1 MNEPGSEERAASA
14 APAGPA
20 LADLFWLEPQREQLR
35 DARASGRLP
44 AALLIRDLPGGGG
57 GALALVA
64 AQAALCREPGAPCGR
79 CATCR
84 QVEEGRH
91 PDLWLIGP
99 EGESKQIRVDQVRE
113 LSDTLALTGYSSGA
127 SVAILDPAEALNANA
142 ANALL
147 KTLEEP
153 RAGVLLVLVAS
164 LASRLPATIVSR
176 CQRLTVRPPSRQACL
191 EWLQRHGSG
200 EGDWG
205 AVLDVLGLAPLRAL
219 SVSPAEL
226 GQLRRE
232 TRDMLERALAGRLDC
247 AAAAERWSRQAF
259 ELRMACAEN
268 WVTERLL
275 GRLGAAGN
283 ATEARP
289 AGKPGV
295 LDSGPSTLG
304 LARWA
309 DALRDLANLAQ
320 TGVNRSLGVEQLLW
334 QLVALGQPAMGQ
346 PATGQV

>member
-1 MNEPGSEERAASA
+1 MNEVAAA
-14 APAGPA
+14 RGPA

-35 DARASGRLP
+35 DARAQGRLP

-57 GALALVA
+57 SALALVA
-64 AQAALCREPGAPCGR
+64 AQAALCREPSAPCGQ
-79 CATCR
+79 CGICR
-84 QVEEGRH
+84 QVEEGRY
-91 PDLWLIGP
+91 PDLWRVGP
-99 EGESKQIRVDQVRE
+99 EGDSKQIRVDQVRE
-113 LSDTLALTGYSSGA
+113 LADTLALTGYSSGA
-127 SVAILDPAEALNANA
+127 VVAILDPAEALNASS

-191 EWLQRHGSG
+191 AWLRRHGGDQGG
-200 EGDWG
+200 EGGWE
-205 AVLDVLGLAPLRAL
+205 AVIDVLGLAPLQAL
-219 SVSPAEL
+219 SVSPGEL
-226 GQLRRE
+226 QQLRRE
-232 TRDMLERALAGRLDC
+232 TRDMLDRALAGRLDC
-247 AAAAERWSRQAF
+247 AAAAERWSRNAF

-275 GRLGAAGN
+275 RRLGAAGN

-289 AGKPGV
+289 HGKPGV
-295 LDSGPSTLG
+295 LDSGPSTYG

-309 DALRDLANLAQ
+309 DALREMTNLAQ
-320 TGVNRSLGVEQLLW
+320 VNVNRALGVEQLLW
-334 QLVALGQPAMGQ
+334 QLAALGQA
-346 PATGQV
+346 

>member
-1 MNEPGSEERAASA
+1 MSDAGRDEGTT
-14 APAGPA
+14 PAGPA
-20 LADLFWLEPQREQLR
+20 LADLFWLAPQREQLR
-35 DARASGRLP
+35 DARAHGRLP

-57 GALALVA
+57 GALALIA
-64 AQAALCREPGAPCGR
+64 AQAALCREPAAPCGR

-91 PDLWLIGP
+91 PDLWRVGP
-99 EGESKQIRVDQVRE
+99 EGDSRQIRVDQVRE
-113 LSDTLALTGYSSGA
+113 LADTLALTGYSSGA

-153 RAGVLLVLVAS
+153 RAGVLLVLVAN

-176 CQRLTVRPPSRQACL
+176 CQRLTVRPPARQECL
-191 EWLQRHGSG
+191 AWLQRHGG
-200 EGDWG
+200 GAGDWG

-219 SVSPAEL
+219 GVAPGEL
-226 GQLRRE
+226 QELRRE
-232 TRDMLERALAGRLDC
+232 TRDMLDRALAGRLDC
-247 AAAAERWSRQAF
+247 AAAAERWSRQSF

-268 WVTERLL
+268 WVTERLMR
-275 GRLGAAGN
+275 RLGAAGN

-289 AGKPGV
+289 QSKPGV
-295 LDSGPSTLG
+295 LDSGPSTYG
-304 LARWA
+304 LVRWA

-320 TGVNRSLGVEQLLW
+320 AGVNRSLGVEQLLW
-334 QLVALGQPAMGQ
+334 QLAALGQSSMGQ
-346 PATGQV
+346 V